1 MFQALTV
8 PGAGVTAVNV
18 MGHNLCSQLQ
28 PCGRLG
34 RQSPNH
40 RDTKTKIVHYIG
52 GGGGRGSEKPGRELK
67 CASFCVG

>member
-18 MGHNLCSQLQ
+18 MGNNLCSRLQ

-34 RQSPNH
+34 RQRPNH
-40 RDTKTKIVHYIG
+40 RDTKTKIVHYMG
-52 GGGGRGSEKPGRELK
+52 VVVAGVVKSQEEN
-67 CASFCVG
+67 